1 MTTTPRPATSTVET
15 RHALSLPD
23 INDLNETPA
32 VLLPYQQAWVADRS
46 EVKIVEKSRR
56 IGITWAEGSD
66 DVLTAATEGR
76 DGMDV
81 LYIGYNQEMTR
92 EYIQTCAWWAKQ
104 FSRVCSET
112 DEFIFR
118 DEEGDKDIAAFRISF
133 ASGHQI
139 VALSSRPTNL
149 RGRQG
154 RVVIDEAAF
163 HDDLK
168 GLMKAAL
175 ALLMWGGQVVVIS
188 THFGDTNY
196 FNQLIEDCRAKRLPY
211 SVHRYDFDEALND
224 GLYARICL
232 VRGDTW
238 TPEKEA
244 DWRDKI
250 IKSYGDDADEELFCV
265 PSQGGGSYLLRS
277 TIEACWKPE
286 IPVIRWASPSK
297 DFVDWRD
304 DQRFREVRDWCLAE
318 LDPLLA
324 GLPQRPS
331 YFGEDFGRDCD
342 LTVIW
347 PLQSMPGSTLFTP
360 FLLELRDCPFTQ
372 QEQILFYLCD
382 RLPMLTG
389 GALDKGGNGAFLAER
404 GRQRYGEDRIEQV
417 SFHDSWYLENWAPA
431 KAHLEDRT
439 VSIPKDDDVMDD
451 LRAVQKVKGV
461 PKVPDTR
468 TKAGDGG
475 KRHGDS
481 AIAYVLAVY
490 ASRHFEYS
498 GPFEAMTAGIN
509 QSKKLFRGY

>member
-1 MTTTPRPATSTVET
+1 MNGMLTI
-15 RHALSLPD
+15 D
-23 INDLNETPA
+23 DLQRAPA
-32 VLLPYQQAWVADRS
+32 VLLPYQQQWVADTA

-56 IGITWAEGSD
+56 IGITWAESSD
-66 DVLTAATEGR
+66 DVLVAATEGR
-76 DGMDV
+76 DGEDV

-104 FSRVCSET
+104 FAKVCT
-112 DEFIFR
+112 DIDEFVFK
-118 DEEGDKDIAAFRISF
+118 DKTDDGDKDIAAFRISF

-163 HDDLK
+163 HEDLA

-188 THFGDTNY
+188 THFGDANY
-196 FNQLIEDCRAKRLPY
+196 FNQLIEDCRAGRLPY
-211 SVHRYDFDEALND
+211 SVHRYDFDEALED

-232 VRGDTW
+232 VRGEEW
-238 TPEKEA
+238 SAEKEA
-244 DWRDKI
+244 DWRNKI
-250 IKSYGDDADEELFCV
+250 IASYGDDADEELFCI
-265 PSQGGGSYLLRS
+265 PSQGGGAYLLRS
-277 TIEACWKPE
+277 TIEACWSPA
-286 IPVIRWASPSK
+286 IPVVRFSPPSK

-347 PLQSMPGSTLFTP
+347 PLQSMPGATLATP
-360 FLLELRDCPFTQ
+360 FLLELRDCPFAQ
-372 QEQILFYLCD
+372 QEQILFHVCD
-382 RLPMLTG
+382 RLPRLSG

-404 GRQRYGEDRIEQV
+404 ARQEYGEERIEQV
-417 SFHDSWYLENWAPA
+417 SFHDSWYLENWPPA

-439 VSIPKDDDVMDD
+439 VSIPRDNDVMDD

-461 PKVPDTR
+461 PKIPSTR
-468 TKAGDGG
+468 TRAGDGG
-475 KRHGDS
+475 KRHGDA
-481 AIAYVLAVY
+481 AIAFVLAVF

-498 GPFEAMTAGIN
+498 GPAEYRSVTKRRVN
-509 QSKKLFRGY
+509 QRGAW